1 MLSLDQLKIGTR
13 ISIIV
18 VVMAVVMTVLGGTG
32 AWSLNLFRHRA
43 DDMSN
48 AGLRALAAEQAN
60 GLVNAVVMESRGVY
74 MSSAPAEARKFGEP
88 LLERLRDLKAVVDR
102 WEDLTP
108 DGDRPAFRHDL
119 VGAVDQFIAFRRELV
134 RLAYDE
140 SLAKAR
146 SYGDN
151 DANRENRK
159 ELNRQIQSLR
169 QMKQDHLTDARQELE
184 TFHRQ
189 WQPLLIVLVV
199 LGVAVGAAVAYVI
212 GARTIANPTRNL
224 TRVMQRLAAADA
236 SVVVTGT
243 ERGDELGDMART
255 IAVFRDNLLR
265 KTELEATQQA
275 EFQAKERRAEKIA
288 GLVRAFETLISR
300 EVGGLAAS
308 AIQLQDNAAAM
319 SSAADQTR
327 RQSGAVASA
336 TTQASANVQ
345 TVASATEEMTAASRS
360 IGGQVTK
367 ASQMAG
373 RAVDEAARTGLVID
387 GLAASAQKVGEVV
400 LLINNIASQTNL
412 LALNATI
419 EAARA
424 GEAGKGF
431 AVVAQE
437 VKGLANQTAKATEEI
452 AGQIADIQA
461 TTGAAVNAVK
471 DIGAAIGQINDVAS
485 EVAAAVQQQVAATEE
500 ISRNVQQA
508 AQGTEEISVNID
520 GVAEAAEHTG
530 STAVA
535 LLSVSKALAGRA
547 DNLRVEVDRFLI
559 ALNAA

>member
-18 VVMAVVMTVLGGTG
+18 VVMAVVMAALGGTG

-60 GLVNAVVMESRGVY
+60 GLINAVVMESRGVY

-169 QMKQDHLTDARQELE
+169 QMKQDRLIDARQELE
-184 TFHRQ
+184 AFHRQ

-199 LGVAVGAAVAYVI
+199 LGVVVGGAVAYVI
-212 GARTIANPTRNL
+212 GARTIANPTRSL

-288 GLVRAFETLISR
+288 GLVREFETLISR

-308 AIQLQDNAAAM
+308 ATQLQDNAAAM

-336 TTQASANVQ
+336 ATQASANVQ

-400 LLINNIASQTNL
+400 QLINNIASQTNL

-485 EVAAAVQQQVAATEE
+485 EVAAAVQQQVAATGE

-520 GVAEAAEHTG
+520 GVAEAAKHTG

-547 DNLRVEVDRFLI
+547 DNLRVEVDRFLV

>member
-18 VVMAVVMTVLGGTG
+18 VVMAVVMAALGGSG

-74 MSSAPAEARKFGEP
+74 MSNTPAEARKFGQP

-102 WEDLTP
+102 WTELTP
-108 DGDRPAFRHDL
+108 EADRPAFRHDL
-119 VGAVDQFIAFRRELV
+119 VNAVDQFIAFRSELV

-146 SYGDN
+146 DYGDN
-151 DANRENRK
+151 DVNRENRK
-159 ELNRQIQSLR
+159 ALNRHIQSMR
-169 QMKQDHLTDARQELE
+169 QMRQDHLIAARQELE
-184 TFHRQ
+184 EFHRQ
-189 WQPLLIVLVV
+189 WQPLLIALVV
-199 LGVAVGAAVAYVI
+199 LGVAIGGSVAYVI

-236 SVVVTGT
+236 SVAVTGT

-275 EFQAKERRAEKIA
+275 EFQAKERRAEKVA
-288 GLVRAFETLISR
+288 GLVREFETLVSR
-300 EVGGLAAS
+300 EVGGLAVS
-308 AIQLQDNAAAM
+308 ATQLQDNAVAV

-360 IGGQVTK
+360 IGGQVAK

-373 RAVDEAARTGLVID
+373 RAVDEAARTGVVID
-387 GLAASAQKVGEVV
+387 GLAASAEKVGDVV
-400 LLINNIASQTNL
+400 RLIHSIASQTNL

-424 GEAGKGF
+424 GEMGKGF

-437 VKGLANQTAKATEEI
+437 VKSLANQTAKATEEI
-452 AGQIADIQA
+452 AGQITNIQA
-461 TTGAAVNAVK
+461 TTDAAVSAVK
-471 DIGAAIGQINDVAS
+471 DIGAVIGQINEVAS
-485 EVAAAVQQQVAATEE
+485 EVAAAVQQQVAATDE

-508 AQGTEEISVNID
+508 AQGTEEISVNIV
-520 GVAEAAEHTG
+520 GVAEAAEHTD
-530 STAVA
+530 SIAVS

-547 DNLRVEVDRFLI
+547 DNLRVEVNQFLS